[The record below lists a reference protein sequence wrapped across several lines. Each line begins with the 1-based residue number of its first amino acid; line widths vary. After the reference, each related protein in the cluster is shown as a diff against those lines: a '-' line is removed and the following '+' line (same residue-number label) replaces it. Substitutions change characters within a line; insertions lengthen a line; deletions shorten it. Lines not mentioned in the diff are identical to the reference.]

1 MRPVLRPGLQIM
13 RRDARTYQL
22 GHEWPG
28 VGALLDT
35 PVVRAVLS
43 ATDGY
48 RELSGVID
56 AATDVVGDADA
67 VRTTVE
73 GLMRAG
79 VLVDQ
84 AATRRPVEVAEPAW
98 NAYWLLAGPERTA
111 HDLHAARQAVTVAV
125 QGVGAVA
132 ERVGALL
139 LDAQLATTDEPAEAD
154 VLVVASDWPPDR
166 STADTAMHSGLPHL
180 WAYVCDLVGVVGPFV
195 EPGRSAC
202 LRCLDAA
209 HREVDPAW
217 PTVVESASRRRLAV
231 PACDRSL
238 SAVVAAHAVQ
248 QVALWACG
256 ERPETLQSV
265 LEIPHGLGPIRA
277 LGHEPHPHC
286 GCGWSRRHDTMGA

>member
-35 PVVRAVLS
+35 SVVRAVL
-43 ATDGY
+43 AAVDGY
-48 RELSGVID
+48 RELTGVID
-56 AATDVVGDADA
+56 AATDAVGDHQA

-73 GLMRAG
+73 GLLRAG

-84 AATRRPVEVAEPAW
+84 ADTKRPVEVAEPAW
-98 NAYWLLAGPERTA
+98 NSYWLLAGPGRTA
-111 HDLHAARQAVTVAV
+111 QDVHSARHAVTVAV
-125 QGVGAVA
+125 QGVGSVA
-132 ERVGALL
+132 ERTAALL
-139 LDAQLATTDEPAEAD
+139 VDAQLTTCDDPADAD
-154 VLVVASDWPPDR
+154 ALVVASDWPPDR
-166 STADTAMHSGLPHL
+166 STADAAMHSGLPHL
-180 WAYVCDLVGVVGPFV
+180 WAYVCDLVGVVGPLV

-202 LRCLDAA
+202 LRCVDAA
-209 HREVDPAW
+209 RREIDPSW

-238 SAVVAAHAVQ
+238 AGVVAALAVQ
-248 QVALWACG
+248 QMALWASG
-256 ERPETLQSV
+256 ERPETLRSV
-265 LEIPHGLGPIRA
+265 LEIPHGIGSIRS

-286 GCGWSRRHDTMGA
+286 GCGWSNRHDTMGA